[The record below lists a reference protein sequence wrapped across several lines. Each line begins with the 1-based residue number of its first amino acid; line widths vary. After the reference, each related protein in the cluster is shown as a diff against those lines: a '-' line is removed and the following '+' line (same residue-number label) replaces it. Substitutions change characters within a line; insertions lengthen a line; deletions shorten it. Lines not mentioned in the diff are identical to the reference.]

1 MSIYLTH
8 VSVGWVRAGWNW
20 LARSWWFCWYQLGM
34 FTYMLVCWLGIRWPS
49 LDSLEKLTPP
59 PYVSYLTQS
68 SGLVWVYSS
77 QGYSRGLR
85 ETESRSVQSV
95 LKPTLGIGTV
105 FISNHSRKVM
115 WSNHKQGT
123 EKHNLEELQIHM
135 VKGVTMGKYKEL
147 DQSCNWPYS
156 CFLSRT
162 QREGKPSACHGR
174 K

>member
-1 MSIYLTH
+1 MYLWGGWEQAEIDWPE
-8 VSVGWVRAGWNW
+8 VGGSADI
-20 LARSWWFCWYQLGM
+20 SWACLLTCWY
-34 FTYMLVCWLGIRWPS
+34 VWLGIRWPS

-105 FISNHSRKVM
+105 FISFSHSRKVM
-115 WSNHKQGT
+115 WSNHNQGT